1 MQWNVGKMIV
11 VYFAITIPFT
21 VIVLGVVYAFW
32 RLLDEKLE
40 KEVYKMKGKRDA
52 GYNDSKSTPPELIF

>member
-1 MQWNVGKMIV
+1 M

-21 VIVLGVVYAFW
+21 VLVLGVVYAFW

-40 KEVYKMKGKRDA
+40 IEFIKLRKDERKDTTTR
-52 GYNDSKSTPPELIF
+52 SRLLLS

>member
-1 MQWNVGKMIV
+1 MII

-21 VIVLGVVYAFW
+21 VLVLGVVYGFW

-40 KEVYKMKGKRDA
+40 IEVYKTKERREA
-52 GYNDSKSTPPELIF
+52 GYKDSRLTAPQLTL